1 MVKKPCKTHPE
12 MEGQGVAELRLL
24 KVYRKRIA
32 LEVQQLGYHRLR
44 TDPVVEGG

>member
-12 MEGQGVAELRLL
+12 MEGKGPAELRLL
-24 KVYRKRIA
+24 RVYRKRIA